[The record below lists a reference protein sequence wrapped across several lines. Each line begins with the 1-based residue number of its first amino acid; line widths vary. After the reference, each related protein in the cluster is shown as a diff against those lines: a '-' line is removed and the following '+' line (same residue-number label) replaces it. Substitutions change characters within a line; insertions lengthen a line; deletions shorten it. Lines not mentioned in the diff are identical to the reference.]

1 MMNASLV
8 IELNCEPDKVVAIPR
23 HKTARFQSSALELL
37 EVRKSFGHNLV
48 STDSIDPVA
57 TEPFCNSLAQIFI
70 EVIPQDRSWT
80 KDG

>member
-1 MMNASLV
+1 
-8 IELNCEPDKVVAIPR
+8 
-23 HKTARFQSSALELL
+23 LL

-48 STDSIDPVA
+48 STDSVDPFA